1 MGHDAADCFM
11 LGLMRRIWV
20 WLLVLL
26 TVFGAFPLLFQ
37 AEAQRS
43 GGGVGGRG
51 GFRTSPTPRVN
62 PSPTPT
68 FPTPSPRPD
77 YGYPSPRVYPPVY
90 IPTPGYG
97 YGGGGVGVASVVVII
112 VMGVIALSIIQ
123 GLRRAGSGLGTYAN
137 LPEAEVARL
146 RLALLYSPSLQRTLR
161 RLAEQADTSTPQGL
175 ADLVD
180 EVCVVLL
187 REQAAWRFG
196 SYESWK
202 GSLQEAEG
210 QFDRLMAEDR
220 SKFVET
226 FRKFEGKVERSSD
239 YTPRADPGGRYLLV
253 SILVAAHGSL
263 PPVPLPLREAGAKAA
278 IMALSATTP
287 VTTLAA
293 YISWTP
299 EAEGESLTEEDL
311 LAGWPQLERL

>member
-1 MGHDAADCFM
+1 M
-11 LGLMRRIWV
+11 LSPMRRIWV
-20 WLLVLL
+20 WLLVLF
-26 TVFGAFPLLFQ
+26 TVGAFSLFSV

-77 YGYPSPRVYPPVY
+77 YGYPSPRSYPPVY
-90 IPTPGYG
+90 IPTAPGYG
-97 YGGGGVGVASVVVII
+97 YGGGGVGVASVLVIV

-123 GLRRAGSGLGTYAN
+123 GLRRAGSGLGAYDS

-161 RLAEQADTSTPQGL
+161 RLAEQADTNTTQGL
-175 ADLVD
+175 ADLID

-202 GSLQEAEG
+202 GSLQQAEG
-210 QFDRLMAEDR
+210 QFDRLMTEDR

-239 YTPRADPGGRYLLV
+239 YTPRAEPDGRYLLV
-253 SILVAAHGSL
+253 SVLVAAHGTL
-263 PPVPLPLREAGAKAA
+263 PQVPLPLREAGARAA
-278 IMALSATTP
+278 LMALSATTP

-293 YISWTP
+293 YVSWTP
-299 EAEGESLTEEDL
+299 EAEGESLTEQDL
-311 LAGWPQLERL
+311 LSGWPELERL

>member
-1 MGHDAADCFM
+1 
-11 LGLMRRIWV
+11 
-20 WLLVLL
+20 
-26 TVFGAFPLLFQ
+26 
-37 AEAQRS
+37 
-43 GGGVGGRG
+43 
-51 GFRTSPTPRVN
+51 
-62 PSPTPT
+62 
-68 FPTPSPRPD
+68 
-77 YGYPSPRVYPPVY
+77 
-90 IPTPGYG
+90 
-97 YGGGGVGVASVVVII
+97 
-112 VMGVIALSIIQ
+112 GVIALSIIQ
-123 GLRRAGSGLGTYAN
+123 GLRRAGSGGGAYDS

-161 RLAEQADTSTPQGL
+161 RLAEKADTETTQGL

-202 GSLQEAEG
+202 GSLREAEG
-210 QFDRLMAEDR
+210 QFDRRMAEDR

-226 FRKFEGKVERSSD
+226 FRKFEGKVEAPGD
-239 YTPRADPGGRYLLV
+239 YTPKAEPDGRYLLV
-253 SILVAAHGSL
+253 SILVAAHGTL

-278 IMALSATTP
+278 VMALSATTP

-299 EAEGESLTEEDL
+299 EAEGESLTEQDL
-311 LAGWPQLERL
+311 LTGWPELELL

>member
-1 MGHDAADCFM
+1 M
-11 LGLMRRIWV
+11 LDPMRRLWV
-20 WLLVLL
+20 WLLVLT
-26 TVFGAFPLLFQ
+26 TVLGVFPLFSP

-51 GFRTSPTPRVN
+51 GFRSSPAPRVN
-62 PSPTPT
+62 PSPAPT
-68 FPTPSPRPD
+68 FPTPAPRPD
-77 YGYPSPRVYPPVY
+77 YNYPTPRTYPPVY
-90 IPTPGYG
+90 IPSTPGYG
-97 YGGGGVGVASVVVII
+97 YGGGTGIASVVVII
-112 VMGVIALSIIQ
+112 VIGVIALSIIQ
-123 GLRRAGSGLGTYAN
+123 GLRRAGSGGGAYGS

-161 RLAEQADTSTPQGL
+161 RLAEKADTETTQGL

-196 SYESWK
+196 GYESWK
-202 GSLQEAEG
+202 GSLREAEG
-210 QFDRLMAEDR
+210 QFDRMMAEDR

-226 FRKFEGKVERSSD
+226 FRKFEGKVEAPGD
-239 YTPRADPGGRYLLV
+239 YTPKAEPDGRYLLV
-253 SILVAAHGSL
+253 SILVAAHGTL

-278 IMALSATTP
+278 VMALSATTP

-299 EAEGESLTEEDL
+299 EAEGESLTEQDL
-311 LAGWPQLERL
+311 LTGWPGLELL

>member
-1 MGHDAADCFM
+1 M
-11 LGLMRRIWV
+11 LDPMRRIWT

-26 TVFGAFPLLFQ
+26 TVFGVLPLLSQ
-37 AEAQRS
+37 ADAQRS

-51 GFRTSPTPRVN
+51 GFRSSPTPRVN

-68 FPTPSPRPD
+68 FPIPSPRPD
-77 YGYPSPRVYPPVY
+77 YSYPSPRVYPPVY
-90 IPTPGYG
+90 IPTTPGS
-97 YGGGGVGVASVVVII
+97 GGSGVGVASVMVVL

-123 GLRRAGSGLGTYAN
+123 GLRRAGSGLGTYDN

-161 RLAEQADTSTPQGL
+161 RLAEQADTNSTQGL
-175 ADLVD
+175 ADLID

-196 SYESWK
+196 SYESWR
-202 GSLQEAEG
+202 GSLQQAEG
-210 QFDRLMAEDR
+210 RFDRLMTEDR

-226 FRKFEGKVERSSD
+226 FRKFEGKVERPGD
-239 YTPRADPGGRYLLV
+239 YTPRAEPDGRYLLV

-263 PPVPLPLREAGAKAA
+263 PQVPLPLREAGAKTAL
-278 IMALSATTP
+278 MALSATTP

-293 YISWTP
+293 YVSWTP
-299 EAEGESLTEEDL
+299 EAEGESLSEQEL
-311 LAGWPQLERL
+311 LSGWPELELL

>member
-1 MGHDAADCFM
+1 M
-11 LGLMRRIWV
+11 LGPMRRIWV
-20 WLLVLL
+20 WLLVLF
-26 TVFGAFPLLFQ
+26 TVGLFSLFSV
-37 AEAQRS
+37 ADAQRS

-90 IPTPGYG
+90 IPTAPGYG
-97 YGGGGVGVASVVVII
+97 YGGGGVGVASVLVIV

-123 GLRRAGSGLGTYAN
+123 GLRRAGSGRGTYDN

-161 RLAEQADTSTPQGL
+161 RLADQADTNTTQGL

-196 SYESWK
+196 SYESWR
-202 GSLQEAEG
+202 GSLQQAEG

-226 FRKFEGKVERSSD
+226 FRKFEGKVEHSSD
-239 YTPRADPGGRYLLV
+239 YTPKAEPDGRYLLV
-253 SILVAAHGSL
+253 SVLVAAHGTL
-263 PPVPLPLREAGAKAA
+263 PQVPLPLREAGARAA
-278 IMALSATTP
+278 LMALSATTP

-293 YISWTP
+293 YVSWTP
-299 EAEGESLTEEDL
+299 EAEGESLTEQDL
-311 LAGWPQLERL
+311 LTGWPELELL